1 MAQILLVEDDPVM
14 AEGIRDV
21 LELGG
26 HAVSIA
32 SDGVEGL
39 MALAQTRRDLII
51 SDVKMPRMDGFRF
64 YQAVRANPAWVFIP
78 FIFLTARGQHED
90 VYFGMRMGA
99 DGYLVKPYDNDA
111 LVAIVESKL
120 ARARAISEATAN
132 EMETLKRSV
141 ARVLGHKLRTPLTWI
156 QGYAE
161 LLLSSAD
168 SLTPEE
174 LQMSLQSIKA
184 GSDRLARM
192 VENAVP
198 ATMLETD
205 QAHEEF
211 ELLAGVRDDL
221 AFQVEQVIERM
232 AAQAAQ
238 QNVRLEQRIEPGL
251 PAVRLHPRFFAEAL
265 VRLIENEIMPG
276 RPDTDALLVVSAC
289 AKAGRIEVRVYDD
302 RSASYEAAAAEAQIM
317 RDRSV
322 RDQRTCYEIGQ
333 QAFTNGY
340 EAPPR
345 VVASKSEQLRVGL
358 GLSVARDL
366 IELQGGEISIGGQPE
381 DVTGFCFTLPAIAR
395 SAT

>member
-1 MAQILLVEDDPVM
+1 VAQILLVEDDPVM

-39 MALAQTRRDLII
+39 MALAQTPRDLII

-141 ARVLGHKLRTPLTWI
+141 ARVLGHELRTPLTWI

-184 GSDRLARM
+184 GSDRLARSSLSAGAALM
-192 VENAVP
+192 RIGRVMRLATRMGTASRVTRLPTQEEHKPNA
-198 ATMLETD
+198 
-205 QAHEEF
+205 
-211 ELLAGVRDDL
+211 R
-221 AFQVEQVIERM
+221 
-232 AAQAAQ
+232 
-238 QNVRLEQRIEPGL
+238 
-251 PAVRLHPRFFAEAL
+251 
-265 VRLIENEIMPG
+265 
-276 RPDTDALLVVSAC
+276 
-289 AKAGRIEVRVYDD
+289 
-302 RSASYEAAAAEAQIM
+302 
-317 RDRSV
+317 
-322 RDQRTCYEIGQ
+322 
-333 QAFTNGY
+333 
-340 EAPPR
+340 
-345 VVASKSEQLRVGL
+345 
-358 GLSVARDL
+358 
-366 IELQGGEISIGGQPE
+366 
-381 DVTGFCFTLPAIAR
+381 
-395 SAT
+395 